1 MNEYRKS
8 HVIEKNNIAGV
19 RDVLKEIV
27 ARRTVLMNCKP
38 VHYDH
43 SSVLRSDETIENGVS
58 LMREEHLLMD

>member
-27 ARRTVLMNCKP
+27 ARRTVLMEPSKTGAVEISVYCK
-38 VHYDH
+38 
-43 SSVLRSDETIENGVS
+43 
-58 LMREEHLLMD
+58 HLTARGPLATKFT